1 MVIKLVN
8 TSNKF
13 LVSSLASLNSP
24 ATFCWSTALGKFL
37 DLRAP
42 PTSNL
47 RSLYHGR
54 PHEGRDGSSIQD
66 PQARKENKVRNP
78 NTAATRKI
86 ANHASRLA
94 LTAKLATRHG
104 LGSRLACIFVSIV
117 PTCTVIWVCIP
128 RLFGTS
134 TALPESASR
143 GI

>member
-1 MVIKLVN
+1 MSILVTN
-8 TSNKF
+8 F
-13 LVSSLASLNSP
+13 WCRVWQA
-24 ATFCWSTALGKFL
+24 STAQPHFV
-37 DLRAP
+37 RAP
-42 PTSNL
+42 PSGNFWICGHHLFRT
-47 RSLYHGR
+47 RDLYTT
-54 PHEGRDGSSIQD
+54 ED
-66 PQARKENKVRNP
+66 PMKAETDQVFKVLKARNENEVRNA

-104 LGSRLACIFVSIV
+104 LGSRLACIFISIV